1 MNQTYPMEIIEFM
14 REHYYSYNGICKDIG
29 WYMCVPMNVIAKQLG
44 MTVDELGEQTWNW
57 KYQQE
62 MQSQLKKSYDDD
74 RSEDD
79 GHWKPSPFN

>member
-1 MNQTYPMEIIEFM
+1 MSRTYPMEIIEFM
-14 REHYYSYNGICKDIG
+14 REHYKSYNGMSKDIG

-44 MTVDELGEQTWNW
+44 MTVDELGEQTWYW
-57 KYQQE
+57 KPE
-62 MQSQLKKSYDDD
+62 ESEEGGNYDDD